1 MSKNYVNR
9 IAIFGIVTAIYVVIT
24 VLLMPYSFYGVQF
37 RISEALVLLC
47 FYKKDYII
55 PLTLGCAIANLFSPM
70 MALDLPLGTLATLIS
85 LFLITKTKNIYLA
98 SIFPVIVNAIVVG
111 FELKYAFN
119 APLLLSIGQVAL
131 GEFVCV
137 SIVGVIL
144 FKSLEKNK
152 AFMRLIKFE
161 K

>member
-24 VLLMPYSFYGVQF
+24 VLLMPYSFYGIQF

-85 LFLITKTKNIYLA
+85 LFLITKSKNIYLA
-98 SIFPVIVNAIVVG
+98 SLFPVIVNAIIVG
-111 FELKYAFN
+111 FELKYSFN
-119 APLLLSIGQVAL
+119 APLLLSMGQVAL

-137 SIVGVIL
+137 SIVGIIL

>member
-24 VLLMPYSFYGVQF
+24 VLLMPYSFYGIQF

-70 MALDLPLGTLATLIS
+70 MAL
-85 LFLITKTKNIYLA
+85 
-98 SIFPVIVNAIVVG
+98 V
-111 FELKYAFN
+111 
-119 APLLLSIGQVAL
+119 
-131 GEFVCV
+131 
-137 SIVGVIL
+137 
-144 FKSLEKNK
+144 
-152 AFMRLIKFE
+152 
-161 K
+161 